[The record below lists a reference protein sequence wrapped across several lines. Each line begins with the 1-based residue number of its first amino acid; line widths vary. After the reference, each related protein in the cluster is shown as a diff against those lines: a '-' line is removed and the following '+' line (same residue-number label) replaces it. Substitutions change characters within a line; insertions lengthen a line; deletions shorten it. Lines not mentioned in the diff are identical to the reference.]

1 MSRLIFSPEAN
12 NRPPLRN
19 FCRKKDLTLESGWSQ
34 HSLRECPPTASGL
47 RVDIVGSRPA
57 FAGPL
62 GRCRR
67 ADKSDRTA
75 WALARSCGADR
86 STPHLVHSGR
96 SALRGVHALLHPS
109 AATRSL
115 YGVSRERLVARL
127 AKINPARSVLKFKRE
142 HWTNMKSK
150 SIKFKHRSDC
160 IGAQRWYTLA
170 GKYAGAR
177 ENMQILRL
185 PTSRPGCPFF

>member
-19 FCRKKDLTLESGWSQ
+19 FCRKKDLTLESGWWQ
-34 HSLRECPPTASGL
+34 DSLRECPPTASGL

-57 FAGPL
+57 IAGPL

-96 SALRGVHALLHPS
+96 SALRGGHALLH
-109 AATRSL
+109 
-115 YGVSRERLVARL
+115 RL
-127 AKINPARSVLKFKRE
+127 PQ
-142 HWTNMKSK
+142 
-150 SIKFKHRSDC
+150 
-160 IGAQRWYTLA
+160 GASMGSQ
-170 GKYAGAR
+170 GKYWLLAL
-177 ENMQILRL
+177 LRL
-185 PTSRPGCPFF
+185 TLLDQCSSSKENIGQTWNPKALNLNTG